1 MKKPLTKKQTEI
13 LIALFNGST
22 VAQASRDFGVAETT
36 INRLKE
42 RKDAQQLQK
51 DIVRKTFNSAALK
64 AANKLIKQ
72 IDDDNPW
79 VAQNASRAV
88 LEYVHKYDDEENQSV
103 VVLFEG
109 MTEPAMEKAA
119 LPDPNVVDADGE
131 IQ

>member
-1 MKKPLTKKQTEI
+1 MKKELTKKQTEI
-13 LIALFNGST
+13 LVALFNGST
-22 VAQASRDFGVAETT
+22 VAEAARTFGVAETT

-51 DIVRKTFNSAALK
+51 GIVRKTFNSAALK
-64 AANKLIKQ
+64 AAHKLIKQ
-72 IDDDNPW
+72 IDDENPW

-109 MTEPAMEKAA
+109 MSEPAQERLA
-119 LPDPNVVDADGE
+119 DPNVMDADGE

>member
-1 MKKPLTKKQTEI
+1 MKKELTKKQTEI

-36 INRLKE
+36 IKRLKE
-42 RKDAQQLQK
+42 RKDAVELQK
-51 DIVRKTFNSAALK
+51 SIVRKTFNEAALK
-64 AANKLIKQ
+64 AANRLIKQ
-72 IDDDNPW
+72 IDDENPW

-109 MTEPAMEKAA
+109 MSEPAMERLA
-119 LPDPNVVDADGE
+119 DPNVVEAEGE